1 MSQTV
6 VGLFRSTD
14 QAEEAI
20 RELRARDF
28 DDQDISLI
36 AKNDEEGSD
45 GEEGVSYEN
54 QNLADGTATGGA
66 IGGLTGLLA
75 GAGALLIPGIGPIIA
90 AGPLAGA
97 LTGIV
102 TGGIA
107 GGLIDYGIPEAE
119 GERYENEIDKG
130 SIMVAA
136 EADEDG
142 MAEDIISVFRENGA
156 FAINVMLGNS
166 KTARVFGSR
175 SIGCCK

>member
-6 VGLFRSTD
+6 IGLFRSKE

-20 RELRARDF
+20 RELKARDF
-28 DDQDISLI
+28 DDADISLV
-36 AKNDEEGSD
+36 AKGE
-45 GEEGVSYEN
+45 GEEKGNESFEN

-66 IGGLTGLLA
+66 IGGLAGLLA

-107 GGLIDYGIPEAE
+107 GGLIDYGIPEEE
-119 GERYENEIDKG
+119 GERYEQEVHGGNIL
-130 SIMVAA
+130 VAA
-136 EADEDG
+136 ETDDE
-142 MAEDIISVFRENGA
+142 ELSEEVTSVFRENGA
-156 FAINVMLGNS
+156 YEVKAHE
-166 KTARVFGSR
+166 
-175 SIGCCK
+175 

>member
-1 MSQTV
+1 MSSTV
-6 VGLFRSTD
+6 VGLFKSKE

-28 DDQDISLI
+28 SEEEISLVGRG
-36 AKNDEEGSD
+36 ED
-45 GEEGVSYEN
+45 GEGEQGEEMSYDN

-97 LTGIV
+97 LTGVV

-107 GGLIDYGIPEAE
+107 GGLIDYGIPEKE
-119 GERYENEIDKG
+119 GRRYEEEIKQG
-130 SIMVAA
+130 KIMVAA
-136 EADEDG
+136 KSDDKG
-142 MAEDIISVFRENGA
+142 MAEEITSIFRENGA
-156 FAINVMLGNS
+156 FDV
-166 KTARVFGSR
+166 KTHDSR
-175 SIGCCK
+175 

>member
-6 VGLFRSTD
+6 VGLFRSRE

-20 RELRARDF
+20 RELKARDF
-28 DDQDISLI
+28 DDQDISLV
-36 AKNDEEGSD
+36 ARDHEKGRDDERMSF
-45 GEEGVSYEN
+45 EN

-66 IGGLTGLLA
+66 IGGLAGLIA

-107 GGLIDYGIPEAE
+107 GGLVDYGIPEEE
-119 GERYENEIDKG
+119 GERLEQEVESG
-130 SIMVAA
+130 SILVAVEIEDDDLA
-136 EADEDG
+136 EKVAV
-142 MAEDIISVFRENGA
+142 VFRENGA
-156 FAINVMLGNS
+156 HDV
-166 KTARVFGSR
+166 KTHA
-175 SIGCCK
+175 

>member
-6 VGLFRSTD
+6 VGLFRSKE

-28 DDQDISLI
+28 DDQDISLV
-36 AKNDEEGSD
+36 AKNEEAEGG

-107 GGLIDYGIPEAE
+107 GGLIDYGIPEEE
-119 GERYENEIDKG
+119 GERYEKEVHKG
-130 SIMVAA
+130 SILVAA
-136 EADEDG
+136 ESEDEE
-142 MAEDIISVFRENGA
+142 MSEEVSSIFRENGA
-156 FAINVMLGNS
+156 FEVNS
-166 KTARVFGSR
+166 HD
-175 SIGCCK
+175 

>member
-6 VGLFRSTD
+6 VGLFRSKE

-20 RELRARDF
+20 RELKARDF
-28 DDQDISLI
+28 DDMDISLV
-36 AKNDEEGSD
+36 ARDKDKEHDDEST
-45 GEEGVSYEN
+45 SYEN

-66 IGGLTGLLA
+66 IGGLAGLLA

-107 GGLIDYGIPEAE
+107 GGLIDYGIPEEE
-119 GERYENEIDKG
+119 GERLEQEVEKG
-130 SIMVAA
+130 SILVAVEIEDDELA
-136 EADEDG
+136 EK
-142 MAEDIISVFRENGA
+142 ISAVFRENGA
-156 FAINVMLGNS
+156 HDV
-166 KTARVFGSR
+166 KTHA
-175 SIGCCK
+175 

>member
-6 VGLFRSTD
+6 VGLFRSRE

-20 RELRARDF
+20 RELKARDF
-28 DDQDISLI
+28 DDQDISLV
-36 AKNDEEGSD
+36 ARGEGEGRDDEQM
-45 GEEGVSYEN
+45 SYEN

-66 IGGLTGLLA
+66 IGGLAGILA

-107 GGLIDYGIPEAE
+107 GGLIDYGIPEEE
-119 GERYENEIDKG
+119 GERYEQEVEKG
-130 SIMVAA
+130 SVLVAVETDDDELA
-136 EADEDG
+136 EEIA
-142 MAEDIISVFRENGA
+142 SLFRENGA
-156 FAINVMLGNS
+156 FDV
-166 KTARVFGSR
+166 KTHD
-175 SIGCCK
+175 

>member
-6 VGLFRSTD
+6 VGLFRSKD

-28 DDQDISLI
+28 EDQDISLV
-36 AKNDEEGSD
+36 AKSDEEGEGGD

-54 QNLADGTATGGA
+54 QNLTDGTATGGA

-107 GGLIDYGIPEAE
+107 GGLVDYGIPEEE
-119 GERYENEIDKG
+119 GERYEQEVHKG

-136 EADEDG
+136 EADE
-142 MAEDIISVFRENGA
+142 EDITEDVISVFRENGA
-156 FAINVMLGNS
+156 FEVKAHD
-166 KTARVFGSR
+166 
-175 SIGCCK
+175 

>member
-1 MSQTV
+1 MSLTV
-6 VGLFRSTD
+6 VGLFRSRE

-28 DDQDISLI
+28 DDQDISLV
-36 AKNDEEGSD
+36 ARNEDGGRDDERM
-45 GEEGVSYEN
+45 SYEN

-66 IGGLTGLLA
+66 IGGLAGLLA

-107 GGLIDYGIPEAE
+107 GGLIDYGIPEEE
-119 GERYENEIDKG
+119 GERYEQEIHG
-130 SIMVAA
+130 GNIMVAVETEDDELA
-136 EADEDG
+136 EEVVS
-142 MAEDIISVFRENGA
+142 ILRENGA
-156 FAINVMLGNS
+156 YDVKAHD
-166 KTARVFGSR
+166 
-175 SIGCCK
+175 

>member
-1 MSQTV
+1 MSLTV
-6 VGLFRSTD
+6 VGLFRSRE

-28 DDQDISLI
+28 DDQDISLV
-36 AKNDEEGSD
+36 ARGEGDEE
-45 GEEGVSYEN
+45 ERMSYEN

-66 IGGLTGLLA
+66 IGGLAGLLA

-107 GGLIDYGIPEAE
+107 GGLIDYGIPEEE
-119 GERYENEIDKG
+119 GERYEQEIHKG
-130 SIMVAA
+130 SILVAVETDDDELA
-136 EADEDG
+136 EE
-142 MAEDIISVFRENGA
+142 IVSVLRENGA
-156 FAINVMLGNS
+156 FEV
-166 KTARVFGSR
+166 KTHD
-175 SIGCCK
+175 

>member
-6 VGLFRSTD
+6 VGLFRSKE

-20 RELRARDF
+20 RELKARDF
-28 DDQDISLI
+28 GDEDISLV
-36 AKNDEEGSD
+36 ARHEGQGRDDESM
-45 GEEGVSYEN
+45 SYDN

-66 IGGLTGLLA
+66 IGGLAGLLA

-107 GGLIDYGIPEAE
+107 GGLIDYGIPEEE
-119 GERYENEIDKG
+119 GERYEQELHGG
-130 SIMVAA
+130 SILVAV
-136 EADEDG
+136 ETEDDDLVEEVT
-142 MAEDIISVFRENGA
+142 AVFRENGA
-156 FAINVMLGNS
+156 YDVKAHD
-166 KTARVFGSR
+166 
-175 SIGCCK
+175 

>member
-6 VGLFRSTD
+6 VGLFRSKE

-20 RELRARDF
+20 RELKNRDF
-28 DDQDISLI
+28 DDEEISLI
-36 AKNDEEGSD
+36 AKDDEG
-45 GEEGVSYEN
+45 GKGGKGGGTGYEN

-66 IGGLTGLLA
+66 VGGIAGLLA

-107 GGLIDYGIPEAE
+107 GGLIDYGIPEEE
-119 GERYENEIDKG
+119 GERLEQELHKG
-130 SIMVAA
+130 RILVAV
-136 EADEDG
+136 EADDEEL
-142 MAEDIISVFRENGA
+142 AEDCASVFRENGSDEVK
-156 FAINVMLGNS
+156 IHD
-166 KTARVFGSR
+166 
-175 SIGCCK
+175 

>member
-1 MSQTV
+1 MFKSKE
-6 VGLFRSTD
+6 

-20 RELRARDF
+20 RELKARDF
-28 DDQDISLI
+28 SEEEISLI
-36 AKNDEEGSD
+36 GR
-45 GEEGVSYEN
+45 GEEGDDGQGEEMSYDG

-107 GGLIDYGIPEAE
+107 GGLIDYGIPEHE
-119 GERYENEIDKG
+119 GKRYEEEIKRG
-130 SIMVAA
+130 KIMVAA
-136 EADEDG
+136 KSESKDMSE
-142 MAEDIISVFRENGA
+142 EIISIFRQNGA
-156 FAINVMLGNS
+156 YDV
-166 KTARVFGSR
+166 KTHDPR
-175 SIGCCK
+175 

>member
-1 MSQTV
+1 MSSTV
-6 VGLFRSTD
+6 VGLFKSKE

-28 DDQDISLI
+28 SEEEISLVGRD
-36 AKNDEEGSD
+36 KD
-45 GEEGVSYEN
+45 GEGEQGERMSYDN

-97 LTGIV
+97 LTGVV

-107 GGLIDYGIPEAE
+107 GGLIDYGIPEKE
-119 GERYENEIDKG
+119 GRRYEEEVKQG
-130 SIMVAA
+130 KIMVAA
-136 EADEDG
+136 KSDDKG
-142 MAEDIISVFRENGA
+142 MAEEIISVFRENGA
-156 FAINVMLGNS
+156 FDV
-166 KTARVFGSR
+166 KTHDSR
-175 SIGCCK
+175 

>member
-1 MSQTV
+1 MSMTV
-6 VGLFRSTD
+6 VGLFRSRE

-20 RELRARDF
+20 RELRARNF

-36 AKNDEEGSD
+36 ARSESGDNDESM
-45 GEEGVSYEN
+45 SYDN

-66 IGGLTGLLA
+66 IGGLAGLLA

-107 GGLIDYGIPEAE
+107 GGLIDYGIPEEE
-119 GERYENEIDKG
+119 GERYEQELHSG

-136 EADEDG
+136 ETDDDEL
-142 MAEDIISVFRENGA
+142 AEEIVTVFRENGA
-156 FAINVMLGNS
+156 YDVKAHD
-166 KTARVFGSR
+166 
-175 SIGCCK
+175 

>member
-6 VGLFRSTD
+6 VGLFRSKD

-28 DDQDISLI
+28 DDEDISLV
-36 AKNDEEGSD
+36 AKNDEESGEGGD
-45 GEEGVSYEN
+45 GEEGVSYES

-107 GGLIDYGIPEAE
+107 GGLIDYGIPEEE
-119 GERYENEIDKG
+119 GERYEQEVHKG
-130 SIMVAA
+130 SILVAA
-136 EADEDG
+136 EAEED
-142 MAEDIISVFRENGA
+142 MSEDVISVFRENGA
-156 FAINVMLGNS
+156 FEVKAHEEE
-166 KTARVFGSR
+166 
-175 SIGCCK
+175 

>member
-6 VGLFRSTD
+6 VGLFRSRE

-20 RELRARDF
+20 RELKARDF
-28 DDQDISLI
+28 DDQDISLV
-36 AKNDEEGSD
+36 ARREGEGAGNEEL
-45 GEEGVSYEN
+45 SYEN

-66 IGGLTGLLA
+66 IGGLAGILA

-107 GGLIDYGIPEAE
+107 GGLIDYGIPEEE
-119 GERYENEIDKG
+119 GDRYEQEVEKG
-130 SIMVAA
+130 SILVAV
-136 EADEDG
+136 ETDDDELEEEI
-142 MAEDIISVFRENGA
+142 ASLFRENGA
-156 FAINVMLGNS
+156 FDV
-166 KTARVFGSR
+166 KTHE
-175 SIGCCK
+175 